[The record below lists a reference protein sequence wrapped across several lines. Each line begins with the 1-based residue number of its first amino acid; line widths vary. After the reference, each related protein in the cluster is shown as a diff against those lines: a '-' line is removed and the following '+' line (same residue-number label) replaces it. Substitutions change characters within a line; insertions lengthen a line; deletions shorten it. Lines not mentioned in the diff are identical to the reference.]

1 MKRTYKMISLMLA
14 LCMLFSLGTISA
26 MAEAASPI
34 YSMND
39 LFSSRDLTQT
49 ADLSEAAAYTVTD
62 GQDIHIT
69 AAGIYVLTGT
79 ASNATVYVE
88 AGKEERDQFQL
99 PGDLRKNRRQAVR
112 HHQWRQQS
120 GRDRD
125 VHS

>member
-39 LFSSRDLTQT
+39 LFSSRDLKQT

-88 AGKEERDQFQL
+88 AGKEDKVQL
-99 PGDLRKNRRQAVR
+99 VLDNLNVTNLANVCQEGKRRKLV
-112 HHQWRQQS
+112 
-120 GRDRD
+120 
-125 VHS
+125 